1 MSDLLW
7 EVLKD
12 FLITVEE
19 GNIDSENTEIM
30 LEQLLVF
37 MNMPQVILGGGG

>member
-30 LEQLLVF
+30 
-37 MNMPQVILGGGG
+37 